1 MSLTGWYRPTCRNRF
16 LLSGKP
22 SLKGPLSSGTNECAR
37 VDSSRQAHEKAGVEG
52 MVLYRKSSM
61 KAVLFVIVGLVLGL
75 TATAAAMT
83 LRSSDIRPNGMI
95 AKRFIF
101 NSFGCTG
108 ENAQPSVAWSGVPT
122 GAKAL
127 ALTVFDPDAPT
138 TVGFVHWLLLRIPPT
153 ATSTTNAPAAV
164 NGLTDFGEPGYHGP
178 CPPVGDKPHRYIFTL
193 YALDTDFP
201 FTPQTTYAAFR
212 FTIRRH
218 VLATATLIG
227 RYGR

>member
-1 MSLTGWYRPTCRNRF
+1 MRYGMQSTIWERNTAWRRTWPSRCAAWPQTCGSARWSMSLTGWYRTNCRNRF

-127 ALTVFDPDAPT
+127 SLTGSDPDAPT
-138 TVGFVHWLLLRIPPT
+138 T
-153 ATSTTNAPAAV
+153 
-164 NGLTDFGEPGYHGP
+164 Y
-178 CPPVGDKPHRYIFTL
+178 
-193 YALDTDFP
+193 
-201 FTPQTTYAAFR
+201 
-212 FTIRRH
+212 
-218 VLATATLIG
+218 
-227 RYGR
+227 

>member
-1 MSLTGWYRPTCRNRF
+1 MGSRRT
-16 LLSGKP
+16 SGI
-22 SLKGPLSSGTNECAR
+22 
-37 VDSSRQAHEKAGVEG
+37 Q
-52 MVLYRKSSM
+52 VLVFATVS
-61 KAVLFVIVGLVLGL
+61 LVLGL
-75 TATAAAMT
+75 AATASAMT
-83 LRSSDIRPNGMI
+83 LRSSDIQPNGMI

-101 NSFGCTG
+101 NAFGCTG
-108 ENAQPSVAWSGVPT
+108 ENAQPSVTWSGAPK

-153 ATSTTNAPAAV
+153 ATSTTNLSTAV

-178 CPPVGDKPHRYIFTL
+178 CPPPGDKPHRYIFTL

-218 VLATATLIG
+218 VVATAALIG